1 MFSTQVEMVVFDQM
15 GSRSPLRG
23 WHWLKHTP
31 FNEKMMGSWISVEYI
46 GMWGWVDL
54 FLNWCGGLAGNV
66 LLRLV

>member
-54 FLNWCGGLAGNV
+54 FLNW
-66 LLRLV
+66 